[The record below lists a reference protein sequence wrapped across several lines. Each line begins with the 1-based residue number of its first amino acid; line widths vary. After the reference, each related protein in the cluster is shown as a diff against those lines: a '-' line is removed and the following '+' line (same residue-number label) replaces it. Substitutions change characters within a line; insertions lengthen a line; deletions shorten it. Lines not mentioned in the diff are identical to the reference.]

1 MRVRTTLTPE
11 DRMGV
16 APLSALR
23 RSGSKATPLLVP
35 RNDERGQVVVLVA
48 LVLVVLLGAAA
59 LVIDVG
65 RAYVAKRHLQASA
78 DAAATAGALELPDSA
93 AAVAYAREYSG
104 RGGAKNHDGRLPAVT
119 ATVTTRCVSS
129 YPCHPVNAI
138 VVEQRTVVPTIFARV
153 LGIDEFT
160 IRARATALMGQGVP
174 KPANVII
181 VYDRTNSM
189 NDPCSAG
196 GSKMTCVRDGV
207 LAFLGAMDPKYNR
220 VGLVVYPP
228 GNGGAPCAFTPKGT
242 DGPTTDYDAFPNG
255 YLVVPLST
263 DYKIASTGALNPSSS
278 LVSTVGCLKA
288 HGTTATAP
296 AIDRAQA
303 VLAANHDPDVQD
315 VIIFLTDGEANY
327 GPCTDANRDQ
337 ICENNTS
344 PYRARPCR
352 QAVTSAQSATAAG
365 TWVYGI
371 AYDTGGVQCW
381 GWRSTGTGTDGRT
394 CNKLN
399 GYQFRCAEQ
408 PAITAHA
415 AVQQIAS
422 DPTKF
427 FFQPNPGDLTTIFER
442 IAEDL
447 TGPILIP
454 DDYGN

>member
-1 MRVRTTLTPE
+1 
-11 DRMGV
+11 MGA
-16 APLSALR
+16 APPSALR
-23 RSGSKATPLLVP
+23 RTEVDAGSSRRLRPARPLVP

-48 LVLVVLLGAAA
+48 LVLIVLLGAAA

-78 DAAATAGALELPDSA
+78 DAAATAGALELPDA
-93 AAVAYAREYSG
+93 AVAVAYAQEYSG
-104 RGGAKNHDGRLPAVT
+104 RVGAKNHETKLPPVT
-119 ATVTTRCVSS
+119 ATVTTKCLSS
-129 YPCHPVNAI
+129 YPCNPVNTI
-138 VVEQRTVVPTIFARV
+138 VVEQSTVVPTIFARV
-153 LGIDEFT
+153 LGIDQFT

-174 KPANVII
+174 KPANVVI

-189 NDPCSAG
+189 NQPCTAG
-196 GSKMTCVRDGV
+196 GSKMNCVRDGI
-207 LAFLGAMDPKYNR
+207 LAFLESMDPAYNE

-228 GNGGAPCAFTPKGT
+228 GSGGAPCAFTPKGT
-242 DGPTTDYDAFPNG
+242 DGPTTDYDAYPNG

-263 DYKIASTGALNPSSS
+263 DYKASASSPLNSGSA

-296 AIDRAQA
+296 AIDAAQG
-303 VLAANHDPDVQD
+303 VLAASHEPQVQD

-327 GPCTDANRDQ
+327 GPCTDANGDQ
-337 ICENNTS
+337 VCENNSS

-352 QAVTSAQSATAAG
+352 QAITSAQAATAAG

-371 AYDTGGVQCW
+371 AYDTDNVHCW
-381 GWRSTGTGTDGRT
+381 GWRSSGVGTDGRS
-394 CNKLN
+394 CNKRN

-408 PAITAHA
+408 PAITAHGT
-415 AVQQIAS
+415 VQQIAS
-422 DPTKF
+422 DPAKF
-427 FFQPNPGDLTTIFER
+427 FYQPNPGDLTTIFER

-454 DDYGN
+454 DDYTGE